1 MNSFG
6 RRLYCLGIGLCSFPF
21 QRRLNNLPGPSFVT
35 RFLELPVEE
44 KLGPFEGELEENLQ
58 KAVEERGRWQGGE
71 RILLASNLLAIILQP

>member
-1 MNSFG
+1 M
-6 RRLYCLGIGLCSFPF
+6 
-21 QRRLNNLPGPSFVT
+21 T